1 MRLVEVTLQGKPRHS
16 DAVSCVAW
24 VTPDELYSCGND
36 HQLLRWNVP
45 SGETSKVADLPAD
58 VFPLEMHVRPRS
70 GVQGGNAEAEI
81 IFLITAD
88 DGKFHLVNRK
98 GHVEKSVAA
107 HQGAALT
114 GRWNH
119 DGSSFLTGGEDG
131 LVKVWTRS
139 GMLRFWLSKSSGF
152 VYSTAWSPDSDA
164 VLYTSGTAL
173 VIEPLAPNTKPIQ
186 WEAHE
191 ALVLKVAWNPNTGL
205 IVSWGEDERYK
216 VWDHDG
222 RQLHISAPRYQNIT
236 ALAWAADGQ
245 LFVMGSYNALIL
257 CDKNGWCHS
266 LHRPACGSLL
276 NLAWSNDGSQVA
288 GAGENGHVVIARVI
302 EKWVATPKDE
312 DRLHNCTRIED
323 PTKDVDFHYLVEK
336 RDDLCGPYNDR
347 DLMLRYGRNIV
358 ELLRYTNT
366 TGPIPYK
373 TDKQSESGTRATGCK
388 KNHLYMLPVAQ
399 RWSEYGQTGRHSF
412 WSRDREIFNPEC
424 ENWRQKQTRSDRESC
439 RSNGNNI

>member
-1 MRLVEVTLQGKPRHS
+1 MKTIRT
-16 DAVSCVAW
+16 
-24 VTPDELYSCGND
+24 
-36 HQLLRWNVP
+36 
-45 SGETSKVADLPAD
+45 
-58 VFPLEMHVRPRS
+58 F
-70 GVQGGNAEAEI
+70 I
-81 IFLITAD
+81 
-88 DGKFHLVNRK
+88 
-98 GHVEKSVAA
+98 
-107 HQGAALT
+107 
-114 GRWNH
+114 
-119 DGSSFLTGGEDG
+119 
-131 LVKVWTRS
+131 
-139 GMLRFWLSKSSGF
+139 
-152 VYSTAWSPDSDA
+152 
-164 VLYTSGTAL
+164 
-173 VIEPLAPNTKPIQ
+173 

-336 RDDLCGPYNDR
+336 RDDLVR
-347 DLMLRYGRNIV
+347 
-358 ELLRYTNT
+358 
-366 TGPIPYK
+366 PIPYK

-412 WSRDREIFNPEC
+412 WRYLFGTVKFLILNVKTGDKSKLEAIANPVGQTETTYNSRKDGSIGRDRRASAF
-424 ENWRQKQTRSDRESC
+424 T
-439 RSNGNNI
+439 G